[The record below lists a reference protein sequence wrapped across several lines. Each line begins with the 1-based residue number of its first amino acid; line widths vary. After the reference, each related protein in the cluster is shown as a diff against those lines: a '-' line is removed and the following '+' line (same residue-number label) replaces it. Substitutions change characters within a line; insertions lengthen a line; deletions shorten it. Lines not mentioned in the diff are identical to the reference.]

1 MTKSARSKP
10 LVAIIS
16 LIILAFLAGLI
27 FCFAFANRYFI
38 KVKQNEMLEIY
49 NSISSVFDVA
59 YEKQQGGD
67 SPGSLDDAYDTL
79 AELCDEKG
87 ITVYIMNPAGNN
99 VFAYGNPDILR
110 DRLNSLTLNLADKDS
125 MQVISKNNDYTA
137 QVITDNK
144 GDIQYLEM
152 WGFFTSGNSFIIR
165 TSSSG
170 MQNSIR
176 ISLMFFCFVC
186 MVIVIIAGVIIYVL
200 AHSYSKPLRQL
211 VSVSKKASELD
222 FGDIKYD
229 PNTSNRKDEIGLLG
243 ANISEMSVKLEK
255 TISELKSSNLK
266 LKNELKAKAEL
277 EEQRKKYISD
287 VSHELKTPIALI
299 AGYAEGLKEGV
310 GGTKEDQEFYVDVII
325 DEAEKMNMMV
335 KRISSLNKLEQGQG
349 DITLERFDV
358 VEVINGYLNTMALIF
373 EEKGVDIYFNNKNIV
388 YVWSDE
394 FLFEEVLMNYI
405 NNALNHVDEKKT
417 ISINAEPMEGKVR
430 VTVYNTGKCIP
441 EEDIDKIWGEFY
453 KVDKART
460 RAYGGSGLGL
470 SIVKAIADAIEQE
483 CGVYNTDDGVAF
495 WIDLELDKVQV
506 YNQTELQKR
515 AAIKL
520 SDLPIWQT
528 TTKILKDTSERMEA
542 AAKEREEKETKRK
555 EEQARHREEQ
565 ARHKEEAAK
574 EKEEKAA
581 LRKETQALKKESLV
595 REKEERAALRKENQ
609 AKEKGKLGKG

>member
-1 MTKSARSKP
+1 M
-10 LVAIIS
+10 
-16 LIILAFLAGLI
+16 
-27 FCFAFANRYFI
+27 
-38 KVKQNEMLEIY
+38 
-49 NSISSVFDVA
+49 
-59 YEKQQGGD
+59 
-67 SPGSLDDAYDTL
+67 
-79 AELCDEKG
+79 
-87 ITVYIMNPAGNN
+87 
-99 VFAYGNPDILR
+99 
-110 DRLNSLTLNLADKDS
+110 
-125 MQVISKNNDYTA
+125 
-137 QVITDNK
+137 
-144 GDIQYLEM
+144 
-152 WGFFTSGNSFIIR
+152 
-165 TSSSG
+165 
-170 MQNSIR
+170 
-176 ISLMFFCFVC
+176 
-186 MVIVIIAGVIIYVL
+186 IIYIL

-211 VSVSKKASELD
+211 VNVSKKASELD

-310 GGTKEDQEFYVDVII
+310 GGTKEDQEYYVDVII

-373 EEKGVDIYFNNKNIV
+373 EEKGVDIYFNNKNII

-405 NNALNHVDEKKT
+405 NNALNHVDERKT

-430 VTVYNTGKCIP
+430 ITVYNTGKGIP

-460 RAYGGSGLGL
+460 REYGGSGLGL

-506 YNQTELQKR
+506 YNQKELEKR
-515 AAIKL
+515 ASIKL

-542 AAKEREEKETKRK
+542 AAKEREEKEARRK
-555 EEQARHREEQ
+555 EEQ
-565 ARHKEEAAK
+565 ARHKEEAARHK
-574 EKEEKAA
+574 EEAAKEREEKAA
-581 LRKETQALKKESLV
+581 LKKETQALKKETLAK
-595 REKEERAALRKENQ
+595 EKEEKNAHKKERQTRSRKS
-609 AKEKGKLGKG
+609 